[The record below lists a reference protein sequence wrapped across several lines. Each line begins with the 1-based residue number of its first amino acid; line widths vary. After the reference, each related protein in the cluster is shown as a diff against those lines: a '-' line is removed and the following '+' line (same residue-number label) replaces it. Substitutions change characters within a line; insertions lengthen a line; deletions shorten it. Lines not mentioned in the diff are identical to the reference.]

1 MGEEIVLLLMVVG
14 FVLVAPIVAIVALTR
29 VRRLE
34 RRVAQLEAR
43 PATSASPAAAPP
55 PIPVPAVVTPAA
67 PIVTPDAPI
76 TATPAALV
84 DPVGQQVIPV
94 VQPVTPPVAPPAASV
109 AKPAMPVS
117 SIPQTSF
124 DWETVIAGRW
134 LNRVGLVAVA
144 VGVSYFLK
152 YAIDNEWIGPR
163 GQVAAGLLIG
173 AGLVAWSAM
182 FVKRGLGYFADGL
195 AGLGAAVMYLSLWAG
210 ASYYRFLSPEAGFA
224 AMIVVTAAMLTIALG
239 RNSQTVAVLAM
250 IGGFATPLLVSTGRD
265 AQVILFLYLAL
276 HNAAL
281 LALARARDWRLRE
294 LPAFAFTQ
302 IYFWGWYDQFYTD
315 EALVRTALFG
325 TLFFAQFSA
334 LPVIRVRRF
343 GIFYQEQYVLVL
355 VNAAV
360 FLLVLRTLL
369 WPEHRWMLT
378 LATLAL
384 SAFHVAL
391 ARLVPARGAESPA
404 RLLLAGLALTF
415 ATLVIPIRLNGH
427 WITLAWAVEAA
438 VLMWSGLANKLPF
451 LRGAAYVIFFVVFVR
466 LSAEPLHANT
476 FLFNARLATAL
487 IVAVSA
493 GLAAWMAARHRD
505 QLRDPEPVVVAVL
518 AIAANALVLWAAT
531 LEIDLYFD
539 IASAERALLFPVD
552 VYLAR
557 SLTISLLWTLYATA
571 LVIAGVRM
579 KAAALRWQGLALF
592 GITTLKVFFADLSY
606 LSGFYRIA
614 SSIALGVVLLIVSF
628 LYQRSLASH
637 RAAREDAS

>member
-14 FVLVAPIVAIVALTR
+14 FVLAAPIIAIMAMTR

-43 PATSASPAAAPP
+43 PAAVPP
-55 PIPVPAVVTPAA
+55 PIPVSAAVTPAA
-67 PIVTPDAPI
+67 PMVTPPPAV
-76 TATPAALV
+76 ATP
-84 DPVGQQVIPV
+84 PVVEPV
-94 VQPVTPPVAPPAASV
+94 TPIVQPVTSSATSSGAAPTAPVAMPATPAPSV
-109 AKPAMPVS
+109 
-117 SIPQTSF
+117 PQTSF

-134 LNRVGLVAVA
+134 LNRVGLLAVA

-152 YAIDNEWIGPR
+152 YAIDNDWIGPR

-210 ASYYRFLSPEAGFA
+210 ASYYRFMSPEAGFA

-250 IGGFATPLLVSTGRD
+250 IGGFATPFLVSTGRD
-265 AQVILFLYLAL
+265 AQVVLFLYLAL
-276 HNAAL
+276 HNTAL
-281 LALARARDWRLRE
+281 LALARARDWRLLE
-294 LPAFAFTQ
+294 LPAFVFTQ

-315 EALVRTALFG
+315 AALIRTALFA

-343 GIFYQEQYVLVL
+343 GVFHQEQYVLVL

-369 WPEHRWMLT
+369 WPDQRWMLT

-438 VLMWSGLANKLPF
+438 ILVWSGFANKLPF
-451 LRGAAYVIFFVVFVR
+451 LRGAAYVIFFAVFVR
-466 LSAEPLHANT
+466 LVAGQPLHATT

-487 IVAVSA
+487 VVAVSA
-493 GLAAWMAARHRD
+493 GLAAWMAARHGD

-518 AIAANALVLWAAT
+518 AVAANVLMLWAAT
-531 LEIDLYFD
+531 LETDLYFE
-539 IASAERALLFPVD
+539 IASADRALLLPID

-579 KAAALRWQGLALF
+579 KAVALRWQGLALF

-628 LYQRSLASH
+628 LYQRSLALQRSTQ
-637 RAAREDAS
+637 EDAS